1 MKLEFLPYE
10 TGVPMGVGTGSSR
23 VAMCRGGHIGPPLQR
38 VTRLIVTRFA
48 LTQWT
53 HDHEFIQILVLQ
65 RLMAELVVLM

>member
-38 VTRLIVTRFA
+38 VTLIIAIRQVRPLSTK
-48 LTQWT
+48 Q
-53 HDHEFIQILVLQ
+53 DE
-65 RLMAELVVLM
+65 